1 MAMTRLPRF
10 SLATRSKLG
19 IVLLSTLMFA
29 CLGGVTTLAV
39 GRPVELGVVNA
50 LLIGMGVGLFEEF
63 YVQTRRGIWLR
74 NMHPLLSILVYT
86 GVVCLLYLVS
96 VHISHLLLGRLDDL
110 PIVYRRLPYGL
121 AFFTVFSIIGILVI
135 RSVHFIGL
143 GTLFHLLVGTY
154 HRPVLETKLLLF
166 LDVNGSTSM
175 SERLGP
181 FVTRSLMRK
190 FLFDVSQPII
200 EHGGDIYL
208 YKGDGLI
215 ALWSFARAVREGAI
229 IDAIDGMF
237 VAIEREKQAYLDQFG
252 VVPAFRLGVHG
263 GDVVVS
269 EQGDTKRSIGVYG
282 DTINIAARME
292 DAAKRH
298 GVACVLSEPVAV
310 ALARKA
316 DLRSIGEETVQGIST
331 PMSIY
336 EYRPSRID
344 PAGVAAD
351 APPQTGFSGRRER
364 ASPVRP

>member
-1 MAMTRLPRF
+1 MTLHPRL

-19 IVLLSTLMFA
+19 VVLLSTLMFA

-39 GRPVELGVVNA
+39 GRPVELGVTNA

-63 YVQTRRGIWLR
+63 YVQTRRGVWLR
-74 NMHPLLSILVYT
+74 SMHPLLSILVYT
-86 GVVCLLYLVS
+86 GMVCLLYLIS

-121 AFFTVFSIIGILVI
+121 AFFTVFSVIGILVI

-166 LDVNGSTSM
+166 LDVNGSTAM

-190 FLFDVSQPII
+190 FLFDVSEPII
-200 EHGGDIYL
+200 EHGGEIYL

-215 ALWSFARAVREGAI
+215 ALWSFARAIRDGAI
-229 IDAIDGMF
+229 IAAIDGMF
-237 VAIEREKQAYLDQFG
+237 AAVEREKQAYLDQFG
-252 VVPAFRLGVHG
+252 LVPAFRLGIHG

-269 EQGDTKRSIGVYG
+269 EQGDTKRSIGIYG

-292 DAAKRH
+292 EAAKKH
-298 GVACVLSEPVAV
+298 GAACVLSQPIAA
-310 ALARKA
+310 ALAGKA
-316 DLRSIGEETVQGIST
+316 QLRPIGEERVHGIST
-331 PMSIY
+331 PIDIY
-336 EYRPSRID
+336 EYRPPGAAPGRADTDAVTEARI
-344 PAGVAAD
+344 PA
-351 APPQTGFSGRRER
+351 Q
-364 ASPVRP
+364 